1 MSKSIFLFGCKD
13 TTLHVAKFLNQLNLN
28 INLITIDP
36 ATAKKN
42 DVAGYIELSK
52 YEELFK
58 TIYIAE
64 SYALT
69 SANDINHFKKLDDI
83 LLGFSIGWQRLI
95 PEQILE
101 NFSNGVH
108 GMHGS
113 TKDLPFGKGRSPMN
127 WSIIEG
133 RNYFCT
139 NLFRYKSGVD
149 DGPII
154 DKVIFSIQSEDTAET
169 LHYKNTLSM
178 CAIIQKNIANLI
190 SGDIVYKDQE
200 LSDGESFYPKR
211 NPEDGLI
218 DWSDDINNINRLIRA
233 VSPPFSGGIGYIN
246 NTKIK
251 IKRASIF
258 YTDLEDHS
266 YKHNR
271 FGEILEVFLNGK
283 FLVRC
288 SGGVL
293 IIHESSRDDI
303 CVGDCFKNQ
312 QSPFNR
318 FKRNEHG
325 FFDN

>member
-1 MSKSIFLFGCKD
+1 MSSSIFLFGCKD
-13 TTLHVAKFLNQLNLN
+13 TTLHVAKFLKQLNLH

-36 ATAKKN
+36 ETAKKN
-42 DVAGYIELSK
+42 DVAGYIDLSK

-58 TIYIAE
+58 SIYIAE
-64 SYALT
+64 SYSLT
-69 SANDINHFKKLDDI
+69 SSKDMKHFKKLDDF

-95 PEQILE
+95 PGKILKY
-101 NFSNGVH
+101 FSNGVH

-133 RNYFCT
+133 RDYFCT

-149 DGPII
+149 NGPTI
-154 DKVIFSIQSEDTAET
+154 DKVIFSIQAEDTAET

-178 CAIIQKNIANLI
+178 CAIIKKNIASLI
-190 SGDIVYKDQE
+190 SGDIIYKDQE
-200 LSDGESFYPKR
+200 VSDGESFYPKR
-211 NPEDGLI
+211 NPDDGLI
-218 DWSDDINNINRLIRA
+218 DWRDDINNINKLIRA
-233 VSPPFSGGIGYIN
+233 VAPPFSGAIGFIN
-246 NTKIK
+246 NTEIK
-251 IKRASIF
+251 INRASIF
-258 YTDLEDHS
+258 YTDLEDHP
-266 YKHNR
+266 YKHIR

-293 IIHESSRDDI
+293 IIHESSNDFI
-303 CVGDCFKNQ
+303 CVGDSFKKQ
-312 QSPFNR
+312 QSPFKR